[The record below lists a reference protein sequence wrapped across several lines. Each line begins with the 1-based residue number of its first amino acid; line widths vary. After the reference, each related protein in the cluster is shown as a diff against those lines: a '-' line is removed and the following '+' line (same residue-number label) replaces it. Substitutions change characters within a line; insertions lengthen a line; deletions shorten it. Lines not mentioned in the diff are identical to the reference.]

1 MYPGGDADR
10 WQRVRQH
17 LMHQWPA
24 LIRSLPARV
33 EIVMQGGAVG
43 LSDASVVVRA
53 DWLAQSSRAQLI
65 QAALHLAAHAALGH
79 RPWRQHASV
88 ADETLDGAAQ
98 RLLTSLGVAPSE
110 VAWCADHHGTWPGV
124 PVRAPGET
132 WVVQPVAEPS
142 IEQDS
147 AAYRSAMLPDIA
159 LDTAPEESKSATS
172 DGGDV
177 RATTPRMAEAGG
189 GLRARQVTGS
199 ATVNRDERGNDWRAL
214 LRLWLLQRSYQRW
227 QFDRPARRR
236 VEPFIL
242 PRLAGRQL
250 RLAVALDVSGSID
263 PLWFEQFFREIE
275 ALRGLLPLQLRLLT
289 CDNRIHLDRSIQG
302 PATLPLF
309 EGGGGT
315 DFRPVFH
322 RLAGDAALDA
332 LVYCTD
338 LMGDYPVHPP
348 HFPVFWLVPAVVR
361 VAAPSNQPDPPFGQV
376 LSMRATGSMG
386 Q

>member
-43 LSDASVVVRA
+43 LSDATVVVRS
-53 DWLAQSSRAQLI
+53 DSLAQSSRAQLT

-79 RPWRQHASV
+79 RPWRQHAAV
-88 ADETLDGAAQ
+88 ADEALDGAAQ
-98 RLLTSLGVAPSE
+98 RLLASLGIAPSE

-124 PVRAPGET
+124 PVSAPGET
-132 WVVQPVAEPS
+132 WAVRPVGKPSTEP
-142 IEQDS
+142 DP
-147 AAYRSAMLPDIA
+147 AASRAAMPLETA
-159 LDTAPEESKSATS
+159 LDAVPDESKPVTS
-172 DGGDV
+172 EEGDV
-177 RATTPRMAEAGG
+177 RETTPRMAEAVG
-189 GLRARQVTGS
+189 GLRTRQVT
-199 ATVNRDERGNDWRAL
+199 AAAINRNERPTDWRAL

-236 VEPFIL
+236 ADPFIL

-263 PLWFEQFFREIE
+263 PQWFEQFFREIE
-275 ALRGLLPLQLRLLT
+275 AVRGLLPLQLRLLT

-302 PATLPLF
+302 VVTVPPF

-332 LVYCTD
+332 LIYCTD
-338 LMGDYPVHPP
+338 LMGDYPIHPP
-348 HFPVFWLVPAVVR
+348 RFPVFWLVPAVVR
-361 VAAPSNQPDPPFGQV
+361 AAPSHQPDPPFGQI

-386 Q
+386 